1 MPDGR
6 GLIRRKIGYYN
17 IKSLLLNNN
26 LLKKVTTLFVNIFDG
41 IALKKNPYFIIFAPL
56 DILSAIFLFAL

>member
-26 LLKKVTTLFVNIFDG
+26 LLKKVTALFVNSFAG
-41 IALKKNPYFIIFAPL
+41 IALKKKPYFIIFAPF

>member
-1 MPDGR
+1 MGGVKFDE
-6 GLIRRKIGYYN
+6 KIVYCN
-17 IKSLLLNNN
+17 IKSPLLDNN
-26 LLKKVTTLFVNIFDG
+26 LLKKVTALFVNSFDG